1 MTHFTDERWADFV
14 RQTAAQADM
23 AKMQSHLDQGCVDC
37 RKTWELWSK
46 VAAAA
51 RRDAQTEVPSELM
64 HLAET
69 RFAVSHPARETVG
82 VAQAAKLMFDS
93 LMQPSAAGLRSSAAS
108 CRQLMYQSGSCCID
122 VRIESRP
129 EKSRISLIGQ
139 IQDALSSESMA
150 QLPISLVEGK
160 RTVAATETNSLG
172 EFHMEFERTNKLSL
186 SIGLR
191 NKTLVMPLPGAPSE
205 AKG

>member
-14 RQTAAQADM
+14 RQTAAQADV
-23 AKMQSHLDQGCVDC
+23 AKMQSHLDQGCADC
-37 RKTWELWSK
+37 RKAWELWSK
-46 VAAAA
+46 VATAA
-51 RRDAQTEVPSELM
+51 RRDAQTEVPSELV
-64 HLAET
+64 HLAAT
-69 RFAVSHPARETVG
+69 QFAVNLPKPQTVG
-82 VAQAAKLMFDS
+82 VAHVAQLMFDS
-93 LMQPSAAGLRSSAAS
+93 FLQPSAAGVRSSGAS
-108 CRQLMYQSGSCCID
+108 CRQLMYQTGSCCID
-122 VRIESRP
+122 VRIETRP

-139 IQDALSSESMA
+139 IQDALSSDSMA

-160 RTVAATETNSLG
+160 RTVVATETNSLG
-172 EFHMEFERTNKLSL
+172 EFHMEFERSNKLSL